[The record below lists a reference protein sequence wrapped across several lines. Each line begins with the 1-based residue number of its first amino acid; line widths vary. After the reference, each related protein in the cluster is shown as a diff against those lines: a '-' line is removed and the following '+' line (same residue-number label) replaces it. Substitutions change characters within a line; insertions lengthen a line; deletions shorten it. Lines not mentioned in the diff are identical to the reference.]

1 METQQ
6 KAENQRIWSKVA
18 MKTVSSHPWLDP
30 RKAYAGMQAGT
41 PGAAGA
47 PAPAAAQAEECV
59 GQLAAALAP
68 WWNNAE
74 IFIAYL

>member
-1 METQQ
+1 MDTQQ
-6 KAENQRIWSKVA
+6 KASPEDLIQSS

-30 RKAYAGMQAGT
+30 GKAYAGMQAGT
-41 PGAAGA
+41 PGAGA
-47 PAPAAAQAEECV
+47 PAAAAAQAEECV

-74 IFIAYL
+74 KIFIAYL